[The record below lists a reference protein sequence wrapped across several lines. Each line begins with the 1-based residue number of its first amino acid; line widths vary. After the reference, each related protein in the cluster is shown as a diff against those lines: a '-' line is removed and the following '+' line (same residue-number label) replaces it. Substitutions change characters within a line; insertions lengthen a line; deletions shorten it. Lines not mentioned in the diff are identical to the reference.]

1 MGKSG
6 FHGAFVLNRRVDLH
20 AIDATSARWRGGA
33 VSQTLTARLSQHG
46 RVVAKKG
53 VCEESS
59 GAPDSQVD
67 LYTGVVALE
76 VLIGTPNFDASWF
89 VAYKRETDN
98 GNLLLG
104 QRQTIAGV
112 VPDQD
117 KYAHFRGVLG
127 PIVDSIVDRGTT
139 LGRLV
144 SRDTT
149 NAQVAAECSGML
161 RLDPT
166 LRPTAASIRD
176 ALTTETGVTEL

>member
-104 QRQTIAGV
+104 QRQTIADV

-127 PIVDSIVDRGTT
+127 PIVAFIVDR
-139 LGRLV
+139 
-144 SRDTT
+144 
-149 NAQVAAECSGML
+149 
-161 RLDPT
+161 
-166 LRPTAASIRD
+166 
-176 ALTTETGVTEL
+176 